1 MGINNLGIY
10 KFLAF
15 TIYRKSFIIFGRR
28 LTILALYLDEITVAS
43 LWRTDKAED
52 GLAHTAEYLN
62 F

>member
-1 MGINNLGIY
+1 MGKNNLGIY

-15 TIYRKSFIIFGRR
+15 TTNRKSFIILGRW
-28 LTILALYLDEITVAS
+28 LTIPALYLDEITVAS

-52 GLAHTAEYLN
+52 GLANIAEYLN